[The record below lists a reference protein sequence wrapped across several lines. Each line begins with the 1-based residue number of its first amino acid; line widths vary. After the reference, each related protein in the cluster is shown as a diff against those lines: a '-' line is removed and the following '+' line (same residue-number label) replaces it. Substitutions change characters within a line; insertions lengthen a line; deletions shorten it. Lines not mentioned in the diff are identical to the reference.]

1 MFNCNPSQC
10 SHRNYFVTLLNS
22 EIQGIKN
29 SRVKLMRQIKEENA
43 KYQALKKEKEREVKQ
58 LKEKVR

>member
-1 MFNCNPSQC
+1 
-10 SHRNYFVTLLNS
+10 
-22 EIQGIKN
+22 
-29 SRVKLMRQIKEENA
+29 MRQIKEENA